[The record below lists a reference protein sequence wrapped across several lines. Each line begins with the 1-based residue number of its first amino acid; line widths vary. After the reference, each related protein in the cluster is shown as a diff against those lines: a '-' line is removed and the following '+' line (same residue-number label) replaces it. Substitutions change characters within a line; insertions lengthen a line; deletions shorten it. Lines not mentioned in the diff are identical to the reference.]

1 MFNLTHSHQNEN
13 NYYLED
19 NFAFFYE
26 DETSLLANRSYY
38 DDLLTDFNHKIPKTS
53 FFSLSSP
60 FIYLI
65 FIIISYLFLT
75 MILLT
80 FSLYKQRQTEVE
92 NFYFGD
98 SDEDVERGKRHFAWK
113 QHLIGKI
120 CKGDMQPLLNN
131 NNNDERRKTDI
142 FPIHIV

>member
-1 MFNLTHSHQNEN
+1 MFNSTRSHRSED
-13 NYYLED
+13 NYYIED

-26 DETSLLANRSYY
+26 DETSILANRSDYN
-38 DDLLTDFNHKIPKTS
+38 DLLTDFNHKIPKTS

-60 FIYLI
+60 FTYLI
-65 FIIISYLFLT
+65 LIIISYLFLT
-75 MILLT
+75 AILLT
-80 FSLYKQRQTEVE
+80 FSLYKQRQADIE

-120 CKGDMQPLLNN
+120 CKGDMQPLLDNN
-131 NNNDERRKTDI
+131 TDERRKTDI
-142 FPIHIV
+142 FPVHVV

>member
-1 MFNLTHSHQNEN
+1 MFNSTHSHRNEE
-13 NYYLED
+13 NYDVED

-26 DETSLLANRSYY
+26 DETSISANRSYY
-38 DDLLTDFNHKIPKTS
+38 DDLATNFNHKITKTS
-53 FFSLSSP
+53 FFSSSSP
-60 FIYLI
+60 FTYLI
-65 FIIISYLFLT
+65 LIIISYLLLT

-98 SDEDVERGKRHFAWK
+98 SDEDIERGKRHLAWK

-120 CKGDMQPLLNN
+120 CKGDMQPLLT
-131 NNNDERRKTDI
+131 DEPRETDI
-142 FPIHIV
+142 FPVLVV